1 VIEIDGAM
9 GEGGGQVLR
18 SSLALACITGQA
30 VRLRRIRARRSKPG
44 LAPQHLMAVRAA
56 AMISGATVRGDAV
69 RSTELEF
76 TPGPVVP
83 GRHHFP
89 IGTAG
94 STTLVLQTILYPLLL
109 ANAPSV
115 VTIEGGTYNPLAPP
129 FDFVARTFV
138 PALRRM
144 GAVLDV
150 TMPRPGFY
158 PVGGGTLEARIEP
171 GRLHPIELQDR
182 GRTRRRRA
190 TAIVS
195 QLPISIAEREL
206 AVVRDELAFTD
217 LEALE
222 LDAAGPGN
230 AIVLEL
236 EHDAGSTIAVACER
250 SGWPLMPWR
259 RCGVST
265 RRTCRW
271 TSTSRISCS
280 SRWRSPAADRFA
292 RSRPRCTRAP
302 TRSSSDASCPS
313 SSRWTRCPTA
323 PPASR
328 SRARPDTFPAG
339 ER

>member
-236 EHDAGSTIAVACER
+236 EHDAGSTIVSAIGSRGVRAER
-250 SGWPLMPWR
+250 
-259 RCGVST
+259 V
-265 RRTCRW
+265 
-271 TSTSRISCS
+271 
-280 SRWRSPAADRFA
+280 AADAVEALRRFDA
-292 RSRPRCTRAP
+292 ANVPVDEHLADQLLLPLALAGGGSFRTLAP
-302 TRSSSDASCPS
+302 TLHTRTNAELIGRFLPVEFTMDALPDGTTRIAVTRPS
-313 SSRWTRCPTA
+313 
-323 PPASR
+323 
-328 SRARPDTFPAG
+328 
-339 ER
+339 